1 MRIFLLLSLC
11 WGILNAASSAQ
22 AHQSGPFEQALLEYT
37 RDKVLDQRE
46 YEYLKTLPRY
56 RLSEQD
62 RYLAEHFLGFVDRH
76 KGFIKIQYSFYQ
88 GDRPVTLNFAFAPT
102 YSEDSPVAGSSPRE
116 VLGNLSQ
123 NDTLAETLADGE
135 RCGAAALLS
144 AHYLL
149 YGSFQQA
156 FARLNI
162 QASVATYRAVHLA
175 QERLYN
181 YANTDGQAG
190 LTSAFRYTVYEDGRV
205 ENPLASGET
214 VQAAKLMGLRLQPLI
229 GQHKDSLY
237 QRRQVVNN
245 LWTLYPEAVL
255 LVGVY
260 LDDKTGTVRSP
271 EGERYPQNH
280 FVLVFRE
287 AGRYWMLNSGGVD
300 NGNGTALIPLSL
312 QQMDGFVYRTTGSLD
327 GLTRL

>member
-1 MRIFLLLSLC
+1 MNI
-11 WGILNAASSAQ
+11 SA
-22 AHQSGPFEQALLEYT
+22 P
-37 RDKVLDQRE
+37 
-46 YEYLKTLPRY
+46 
-56 RLSEQD
+56 
-62 RYLAEHFLGFVDRH
+62 
-76 KGFIKIQYSFYQ
+76 
-88 GDRPVTLNFAFAPT
+88 
-102 YSEDSPVAGSSPRE
+102 
-116 VLGNLSQ
+116 
-123 NDTLAETLADGE
+123 
-135 RCGAAALLS
+135 
-144 AHYLL
+144 
-149 YGSFQQA
+149 
-156 FARLNI
+156 
-162 QASVATYRAVHLA
+162 VATYRAVHLA

-229 GQHKDSLY
+229 GQRKESLY
-237 QRRQVVNN
+237 QRKQVVHN

-260 LDDKTGTVRSP
+260 LDDQTGSVRP
-271 EGERYPQNH
+271 PAGERYPQNH

-300 NGNGTALIPLSL
+300 NGNGSALIPLNL
-312 QQMDGFVYRTTGSLD
+312 QQVDGFVYRTTGSLD